1 MLLVYSARE
10 QLSLVIIKHGSSIDS
25 TVSFRNTLSRIS
37 ISIYILSVKI
47 IRQYIKNE
55 ILYIGFFIFF
65 ILTFL
70 SKIIVITI

>member
-1 MLLVYSARE
+1 MLLVYFARE
-10 QLSLVIIKHGSSIDS
+10 QLSLVTIKHVSSIDS